1 MRVILGALFVFIV
14 LFIWRPK
21 IVTTTENRNENL
33 EMEINWSRFIPW
45 WIFYSLLAAIIAV
58 TILGSST
65 EKYTYFT
72 EN

>member
-1 MRVILGALFVFIV
+1 M
-14 LFIWRPK
+14 
-21 IVTTTENRNENL
+21 VTLHTKQKDKA

-58 TILGSST
+58 TILGSSM